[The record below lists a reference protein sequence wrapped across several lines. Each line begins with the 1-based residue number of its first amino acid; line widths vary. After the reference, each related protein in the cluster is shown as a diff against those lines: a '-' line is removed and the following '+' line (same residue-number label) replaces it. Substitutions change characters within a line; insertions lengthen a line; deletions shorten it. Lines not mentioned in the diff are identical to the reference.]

1 VDMGFDSKSDFTLL
15 PSCWAFSFAFGCGVS
30 FLVGSNIVLLMVVQ
44 QQVAILLFSQEK
56 MSTRPSTLPSF
67 CGDKL
72 DIC

>member
-1 VDMGFDSKSDFTLL
+1 MDMGFDSKSDFTPPTILL
-15 PSCWAFSFAFGCGVS
+15 GLLLCLWVW
-30 FLVGSNIVLLMVVQ
+30 GSNIVLLMVVQ

-67 CGDKL
+67 CDDKL